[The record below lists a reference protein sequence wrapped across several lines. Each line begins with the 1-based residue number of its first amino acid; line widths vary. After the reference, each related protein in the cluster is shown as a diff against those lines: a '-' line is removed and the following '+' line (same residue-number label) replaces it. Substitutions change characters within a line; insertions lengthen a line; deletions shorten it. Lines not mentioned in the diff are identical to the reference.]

1 MSFPT
6 EKLIEKEQRQIFL
19 RRIFRRVFLEDWGTK
34 LIALGITFALWL
46 GVTGLQTSITY
57 TLHPVSLITQIPSD
71 MEITNAPSQEI
82 DVVVTGD
89 KRKIDQLIALVNA
102 RDLVA
107 TIDLTDIK
115 SGDHIV
121 QLSPEILNLDIPNGV
136 KIVRIEPNKISVKV
150 EKVEEREVPVKIK
163 TEGNVAAGFE
173 IYSTTIAPSNVRVRG
188 AESLVK
194 SLDSVS
200 TEKIN
205 IDNLK
210 ESFTA
215 RQTGLNIVNSK
226 VTLLDT
232 IVDVSFMIGEK
243 RTERMFLVPVK
254 LENEA
259 KNATVVLYGGR
270 SLMENLRAE
279 DLHIEITKSEAG
291 ENTPQLILP
300 PDLQNKVEIRKI
312 KLPNQ

>member
-6 EKLIEKEQRQIFL
+6 EKIIEKEQRQIFL

-46 GVTGLQTSITY
+46 GVTGLRTSITY
-57 TLHPVSLITQIPSD
+57 TLHPVSLITQIPGD

-150 EKVEEREVPVKIK
+150 EKVEEREVPIKIR
-163 TEGNVAAGFE
+163 TDGNVADGFE
-173 IYSTTIAPSNVRVRG
+173 IYDTTISPAKVRVRG

-215 RQTGLNIVNSK
+215 RQIGLNLMTAK

-232 IVDVSFMIGEK
+232 IVDINFIIGEK

-254 LENEA
+254 LENA
-259 KNATVVLYGGR
+259 TKNATVVLYGGR
-270 SLMENLRAE
+270 SLLENLRVE
-279 DLHIEITKSEAG
+279 DLHIEMTKSETG